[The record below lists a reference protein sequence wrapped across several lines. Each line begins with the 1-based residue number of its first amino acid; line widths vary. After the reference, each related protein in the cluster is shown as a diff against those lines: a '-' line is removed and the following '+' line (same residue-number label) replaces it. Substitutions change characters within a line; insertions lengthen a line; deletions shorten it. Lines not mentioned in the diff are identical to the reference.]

1 MQSGYA
7 IDRVNINQMLFEPF
21 FNNMTVILMFLLP
34 LLTMRLFA
42 DEKKMRTEELL
53 LTSPLR
59 PAAIILGKYLAALII
74 YAIILL
80 LTATYAVFVFVH
92 GNPEAAPLL
101 TAYLGLFLLG
111 AVFIAIGLFA
121 SSLTE
126 NQVIAAAISFSAILL
141 DLGGLLGRR
150 KRARRLA
157 GDTDLS
163 LLLLPFQEHGH
174 RRHRHP
180 GHRLLPVVHFP
191 RPLPDP
197 LACSNSGNGGD
208 HEKTPALRQLPLPAA
223 GPGRD
228 GPVAQLRAGVLQR
241 QGRDWRCCCWASPG
255 WPPISPATSRG

>member
-1 MQSGYA
+1 MRSVWIIAKKELKTYLYSPIAYILTAFFLLVSGFFFYSILSWANEQTLRLQQSGYA

-59 PAAIILGKYLAALII
+59 PGAIILGKYLATLLI

-80 LTATYAVFVFVH
+80 LTSTYAVFVFLN

-121 SSLTE
+121 SALTE

-141 DLGGLLGRR
+141 IW
-150 KRARRLA
+150 
-157 GDTDLS
+157 
-163 LLLLPFQEHGH
+163 
-174 RRHRHP
+174 
-180 GHRLLPVVHFP
+180 VV
-191 RPLPDP
+191 
-197 LACSNSGNGGD
+197 SWVGES
-208 HEKTPALRQLPLPAA
+208 
-223 GPGRD
+223 GPGAWRAILSYLSFFSHFRNM
-228 GPVAQLRAGVLQR
+228 VAGVIDTQDIVYFLSFIFLGLYLTR
-241 QGRDWRCCCWASPG
+241 ALFEFRKWR
-255 WPPISPATSRG
+255 